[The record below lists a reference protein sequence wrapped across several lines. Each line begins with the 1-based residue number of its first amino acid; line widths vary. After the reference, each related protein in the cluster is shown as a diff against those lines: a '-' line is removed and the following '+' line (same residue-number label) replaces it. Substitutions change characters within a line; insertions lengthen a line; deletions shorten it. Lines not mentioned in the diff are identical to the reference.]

1 MWVYQKPESSESLE
15 SPSMPL
21 IQDNAPIE
29 TAALLPETIEPSPAE
44 EPKETASIV
53 PESAE
58 KPARK
63 QVLWANQGCIL
74 LATAYLFG
82 TFLAGVLSALCSAGE
97 LETLDYYLGC
107 WRSAFAAET
116 AAQVM
121 ALFRTELLT
130 TSGALTV
137 LLLLGLSA
145 IGSLPIFCF
154 LMLYGAG
161 AGMLS
166 FQLLTNLNWKAL
178 LVYSAASGLP
188 TALAAG
194 CLCLFGALALQVSGK
209 IQRCSFGK
217 SLYSAGAW
225 SLVGQFVRTLFLLL
239 PICGAATGMLYL
251 CGQIHGL

>member
-1 MWVYQKPESSESLE
+1 MWVYQKPESSEPLE
-15 SPSMPL
+15 PL
-21 IQDNAPIE
+21 SASSVPDSAPFK
-29 TAALLPETIEPSPAE
+29 TNVTLPEPNEPLPAE
-44 EPKETASIV
+44 VLSQAVQAAVPKPMET
-53 PESAE
+53 P
-58 KPARK
+58 RK
-63 QVLWANQGCIL
+63 RSLRADHSCIL
-74 LATAYLFG
+74 LAGAYLFG

-97 LETLDYYLGC
+97 LETLNYYLSC
-107 WRSAFAAET
+107 WRTSFAAET
-116 AAQVM
+116 AAQAM
-121 ALFRTELLT
+121 SLFRTELLT
-130 TSGALTV
+130 ASGALTV

-154 LMLYGAG
+154 LILYGAG

-209 IQRCSFGK
+209 IQRCSFGT

-251 CGQIHGL
+251 CGQMKGF

>member
-1 MWVYQKPESSESLE
+1 MWVYQKPESSEPLE
-15 SPSMPL
+15 PLSAPSVPDSAPL
-21 IQDNAPIE
+21 KTNV
-29 TAALLPETIEPSPAE
+29 TLPEPNEPLPADA
-44 EPKETASIV
+44 PSQAFPAV
-53 PESAE
+53 PEPME
-58 KPARK
+58 TPRK
-63 QVLWANQGCIL
+63 RSLRADHSCIL
-74 LATAYLFG
+74 LAGSYLFG

-97 LETLDYYLGC
+97 LETLNYYLSC
-107 WRSAFAAET
+107 WRTSFAAET
-116 AAQVM
+116 AAQAM
-121 ALFRTELLT
+121 GLFRTELLT
-130 TSGALTV
+130 ASGALTV

-154 LMLYGAG
+154 LILYGAG

-209 IQRCSFGK
+209 IQRCSFGT

-251 CGQIHGL
+251 CGQMKGF

>member
-1 MWVYQKPESSESLE
+1 MWVYQKPESSES
-15 SPSMPL
+15 PSTPL
-21 IQDNAPIE
+21 VQDNAPVGA
-29 TAALLPETIEPSPAE
+29 AALLPEAIEPSPAGKMQE
-44 EPKETASIV
+44 AVPIV

-63 QVLWANQGCIL
+63 QTLRANQGCIL
-74 LATAYLFG
+74 LAAAYLFG

-97 LETLDYYLGC
+97 LETLDYYLNC
-107 WRSAFAAET
+107 WRRSFSAET

-130 TSGALTV
+130 ASGALTV

>member
-1 MWVYQKPESSESLE
+1 MWVYQKPESSELLE
-15 SPSMPL
+15 PLSAPSVPDSTPL
-21 IQDNAPIE
+21 KTNV
-29 TAALLPETIEPSPAE
+29 TLPEPNEPFPAE
-44 EPKETASIV
+44 GPSQAVPAV
-53 PESAE
+53 PEPME
-58 KPARK
+58 TPRK
-63 QVLWANQGCIL
+63 RSLRADHSCIL
-74 LATAYLFG
+74 LAGAYLFG
-82 TFLAGVLSALCSAGE
+82 TFLAGVLSALCRRTS
-97 LETLDYYLGC
+97 
-107 WRSAFAAET
+107 FAAET
-116 AAQVM
+116 AAQAM
-121 ALFRTELLT
+121 SLFRTELLT
-130 TSGALTV
+130 ASGALTV

-154 LMLYGAG
+154 LILYGAG

-209 IQRCSFGK
+209 IQRCSFGT

-251 CGQIHGL
+251 CGQMKGF

>member
-1 MWVYQKPESSESLE
+1 M
-15 SPSMPL
+15 
-21 IQDNAPIE
+21 
-29 TAALLPETIEPSPAE
+29 
-44 EPKETASIV
+44 
-53 PESAE
+53 
-58 KPARK
+58 
-63 QVLWANQGCIL
+63 G
-74 LATAYLFG
+74 
-82 TFLAGVLSALCSAGE
+82 
-97 LETLDYYLGC
+97 
-107 WRSAFAAET
+107 
-116 AAQVM
+116 
-121 ALFRTELLT
+121 LFRTELLT
-130 TSGALTV
+130 ASGALTV

-154 LMLYGAG
+154 LILYGAG

-209 IQRCSFGK
+209 IQRCSFGT

-225 SLVGQFVRTLFLLL
+225 SLVGQFIRTLFLLL

-251 CGQIHGL
+251 CGQMKGF

>member
-1 MWVYQKPESSESLE
+1 MSRSRRKGHRKRSRPFRSRWKRPG
-15 SPSMPL
+15 
-21 IQDNAPIE
+21 NALCEPI
-29 TAALLPETIEPSPAE
+29 TAASCWRVRICSGPFLRVFCLL
-44 EPKETASIV
+44 
-53 PESAE
+53 
-58 KPARK
+58 
-63 QVLWANQGCIL
+63 
-74 LATAYLFG
+74 
-82 TFLAGVLSALCSAGE
+82 AGE

-107 WRSAFAAET
+107 WRTSFAAET
-116 AAQVM
+116 AAQTM
-121 ALFRTELLT
+121 GLFRTELLT
-130 TSGALTV
+130 ASGALTV

-154 LMLYGAG
+154 LILYGAG

-209 IQRCSFGK
+209 IQRCSFGT

-251 CGQIHGL
+251 CGQMKGL